1 MTFGRSVAHEI
12 NVAIVI
18 IVMQL
23 VCFYRHDYLCVAP
36 MILKRHGS
44 GRHSLHSLCP
54 WPSALLPDA
63 ALLSLRHQVPS
74 SVAESAAWTMD
85 RSRKLKNRRL
95 LPQEIARNTAKY
107 ALQGWYTH
115 GRNRADAIIPQMQID
130 NNLKMVAEIP
140 GWQRQKGRRN
150 GYVMLTTLH
159 HGALRP
165 TILVLDVGGWTPS
178 GRLSYRQLHQQIR
191 EALQLES
198 KHFLRLCCFRPWYRY
213 MTRSFPIPEDRALP
227 VTDAQCMHLLGTTLL
242 YWAY

>member
-1 MTFGRSVAHEI
+1 MGR
-12 NVAIVI
+12 
-18 IVMQL
+18 
-23 VCFYRHDYLCVAP
+23 AP
-36 MILKRHGS
+36 
-44 GRHSLHSLCP
+44 
-54 WPSALLPDA
+54 
-63 ALLSLRHQVPS
+63 
-74 SVAESAAWTMD
+74 
-85 RSRKLKNRRL
+85 KLKNRPL
-95 LPQEIARNTAKY
+95 GLQEVAMKAAQA
-107 ALQGWYTH
+107 ALRVWYTH
-115 GRNRADAIIPQMQID
+115 GHNRANAIIPQMQID
-130 NNLKMVAEIP
+130 YNLKVVAAIP
-140 GWQRQKGRRN
+140 GWQGQKGRRN

-165 TILVLDVGGWTPS
+165 TILVLDVGGWKPS